1 MNLWEKQVMNMDW
14 CLKNL
19 ISSMWKFEIHL
30 SFENQEKNHFENA
43 LNILKLILL
52 ENSQI
57 YQIFNIFG
65 FFSWNKIFQHFCEL
79 LQKEPI
85 KNV

>member
-1 MNLWEKQVMNMDW
+1 MRKTSYELGLMFEKSHFIYVKVWN
-14 CLKNL
+14 
-19 ISSMWKFEIHL
+19 
-30 SFENQEKNHFENA
+30 SFEFWKSRGKHFENV

>member
-1 MNLWEKQVMNMDW
+1 MNLWEKQVMNLDW

-30 SFENQEKNHFENA
+30 SFENQEEKHFENA
-43 LNILKLILL
+43 LNILNLILL

-65 FFSWNKIFQHFCEL
+65 FFFIE
-79 LQKEPI
+79 
-85 KNV
+85 